1 MGADLPLGM
10 TSPLC
15 MPREADSPAWLS
27 RPRGS
32 RVDRGHFCSLSWSS
46 GGDGSVVRIQ
56 RYVAAGDQ
64 QRDDHRHLPDGPSDS
79 GDAEQRQTRP
89 LFEAGRAHSDLATSS
104 SVHLVENWRQGS
116 IPIGRSWKLE
126 WQAAHFCSQH
136 RSRICWY
143 FRWHRQSVEDRE
155 ALNEARAP
163 ALLFDPSAFSVCHCS
178 WEA

>member
-1 MGADLPLGM
+1 LLA
-10 TSPLC
+10 
-15 MPREADSPAWLS
+15 
-27 RPRGS
+27 
-32 RVDRGHFCSLSWSS
+32 
-46 GGDGSVVRIQ
+46 VV
-56 RYVAAGDQ
+56 VVWAVTG
-64 QRDDHRHLPDGPSDS
+64 
-79 GDAEQRQTRP
+79 P
-89 LFEAGRAHSDLATSS
+89 LFGFSDTWQPVINNGTTIVTFLMVLLIQATQNRDKLALYLKLDD
-104 SVHLVENWRQGS
+104 HLVENRRQGS